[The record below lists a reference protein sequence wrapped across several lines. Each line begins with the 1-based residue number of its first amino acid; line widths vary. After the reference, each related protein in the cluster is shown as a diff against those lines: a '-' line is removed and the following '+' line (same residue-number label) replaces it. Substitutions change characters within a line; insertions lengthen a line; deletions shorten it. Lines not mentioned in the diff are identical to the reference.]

1 MRLVALNHKL
11 SRMHMYKLLQ
21 MLNHT
26 LSPMQRS
33 GLMQVL
39 IGRQSRH
46 LHHDGITPDTG
57 QCMDSSFFTML
68 DIATLLCS
76 SLTFDLFCMICVK
89 RLVSVKGQVSHAMW
103 SLAHLSV
110 CHNSHTGTLAHPSD
124 LRLGKGCE
132 MLLFLLGLEALC

>member
-76 SLTFDLFCMICVK
+76 SLTFDLCCMICVK
-89 RLVSVKGQVSHAMW
+89 RLVIKRTAVK
-103 SLAHLSV
+103 
-110 CHNSHTGTLAHPSD
+110 CHM
-124 LRLGKGCE
+124 RC
-132 MLLFLLGLEALC
+132 GLWHIHQFVTTHIPVRRHIHQS